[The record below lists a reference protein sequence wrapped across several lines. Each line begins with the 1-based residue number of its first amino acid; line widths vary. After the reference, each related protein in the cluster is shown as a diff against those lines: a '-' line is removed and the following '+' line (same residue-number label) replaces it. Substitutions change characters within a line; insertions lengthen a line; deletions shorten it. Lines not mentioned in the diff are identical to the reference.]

1 MRHRRDFIAG
11 TAATLGTLGTAPFAI
26 AEESRKY
33 GYVCPPCGCA
43 SDGKIFDAPGKCPS
57 CGLTLISLEASEAM
71 RASHAGDA
79 AITFQSHGAM
89 LAGAIVF
96 PDATPP
102 VAGLVL
108 VHGSGKVER
117 MLPLARLLAQSGFA
131 VLTYDKRGV
140 GMSGGS
146 YEEMENVSAANLDL
160 LADDAG
166 AALTALQGNSRLH
179 DLPVGFLG
187 VSQAGWIIPIAAT
200 RSPGAKFI
208 GLWSGAVCTTSEQL
222 HFQNWAEKYPNF
234 WKSHTKQQVS
244 DYMRSFRYRDDDVD
258 PRASLSKLSIPGL
271 WLFGERDTLVPVDLS
286 MVRLQSLKGQG
297 HSSFEYGIIPG
308 YDHNLVDTAKAP
320 AFGQM
325 VAWLKATT
333 TKAHTPP

>member
-1 MRHRRDFIAG
+1 MCHRRKFIAG
-11 TAATLGTLGTAPFAI
+11 TAAALGMVPFA
-26 AEESRKY
+26 AATQETRRS

-71 RASHAGDA
+71 RAAHAGDA

-96 PDATPP
+96 PDILPP

-117 MLPLARLLAQSGFA
+117 MLPLARLLAASGFA

-140 GMSGGS
+140 GMSGGT

-160 LADDAG
+160 LSDDAG
-166 AALTALQGNSRLH
+166 AALAALQGNARVH
-179 DLPVGFLG
+179 DLPIGFLG
-187 VSQAGWIIPIAAT
+187 VSQAGWIIPIAAA
-200 RSPGAKFI
+200 RSEAAKFV
-208 GLWSGAVCTTSEQL
+208 GLWSGPVCTTSEQL
-222 HFQNWAEKYPNF
+222 HFQNWAEKYPDF

-244 DYMRSFRYRDDDVD
+244 DHMKSVRYRDDDVG

-271 WLFGERDTLVPVDLS
+271 WLFGAHDTLVPVDLS
-286 MVRLQSLKGQG
+286 IARLERLKGRG
-297 HSSFEYGIIPG
+297 HDNFEYEIIPG
-308 YDHNLVDTAKAP
+308 YDHNLADTPKAP
-320 AFGQM
+320 AFEQM
-325 VAWLKATT
+325 VTWLKAAAVKSRT
-333 TKAHTPP
+333 AP